1 MMRRLGKRMVA
12 LTLTAAL
19 ATSLWPGGYLPGAGE
34 AVYAA
39 EAEEVLVWSGEDDTL
54 VFTAGSDA
62 AWSDAVFATNISDVT
77 VGTNVKLTAKVT
89 ADGNYSDLDGEENG
103 DASNAI
109 QLAGAIKTGD
119 SWIYAKSGDY
129 PFLKAENL
137 TDGEAEVTFHY
148 EAEAGDLKEILFQYN
163 VSEAYTGTITISD
176 VKLYSVVEE
185 EPVLPEKEP
194 TVVADFA
201 ENANGWLPEAGY
213 AYHGG
218 DSASGG
224 TAKTVIAWDSARQA
238 LKVSLDYSLDSGES
252 WSEAKVKYYNEE
264 GIDVSAYNR
273 ITCKLTYPE
282 ALEGK
287 FKAKVFAKNDTSD
300 TEIIN
305 KDTAFSAETTENGMC
320 TATVTLKF
328 SPGEEKIT
336 SLTLGMIGVN
346 TDFAGD
352 VYLDD
357 VTFSQYNAGADFVDI
372 TETPGAGTQADITG
386 MPASVFLADKDAT
399 ASTLALYSYLLN
411 MDAKNQVLFGHQN
424 DTHKQVNAAGSGSDT
439 KDLTGSISGVTGID
453 SLALTGAE
461 LGLDDTDTAVAR
473 AVEIGKAAAEEGAIL
488 SLSTHMPNM
497 SNAKI
502 TQNADGT
509 YNFAACDFNESK
521 DLSNNCA
528 KEVLPGGRYNEQFK
542 DYLDVI
548 AAYAK
553 GLGDIP
559 VMFRPFHECDGG
571 WFWWGSASTDDE
583 TYKALYRYT
592 VDYLTGEGVH
602 NFLYI
607 YSPNGPVMDTEK
619 YLKRY
624 PGDDY
629 VDVLAFDYYDDY
641 SSATAAFSEEYFAN
655 LRTSCENIK
664 TLAEEKGKAAAI
676 AEAGVRIMK
685 ADGSD
690 MEGIL
695 VKDNPIRG
703 QNWYRRV
710 NDVAGETGMS
720 YFLLWANFSD
730 TNFYIPYKYNEGKGQ
745 ELINE
750 FIAFYNEGSS
760 VFANGTKFYG
770 EAESTNVSN
779 TNAGNAVSGYITN
792 LISRDVIKEPLT
804 LQANV
809 KNADSVKFILKNGE
823 NVQTLAAVKKEA
835 GSYTAEVS
843 SRILTALGKTDIGVV
858 ELVAVKGDIGEILVS
873 LNFIS
878 FGKDKETLAA
888 NKLEDFELYY
898 GDDAFLD
905 GYFTENSAAGC
916 SSAFRL
922 DGTNKAAGSY
932 GGKLEFTLKNTNSEV
947 WTGRIKALTNTDFS
961 GYNALQ
967 MWVKPDGT
975 NKKVVVQLTDSSGE
989 EFEVYLTDFAKAGTT
1004 AKYVTIPFDS
1014 FTGKAGG
1021 TLNTGNITKFAVWC
1035 NSTEDNT
1042 DLTSALY
1049 FDEIQA
1055 VNITGEQAAKKDA
1068 SGLII
1073 TDESISAGTG
1083 AGDATGSGSS
1093 SAAAGTLSS
1102 GNTVILPDGSV
1113 QRTETATKADGSEVR
1128 TVTTTRPDNT
1138 VTIVVSGQEKN
1149 SAGKTVEV
1157 TKTTNKDASGVVTGI
1172 TEEMVIQNAAKN
1184 TTVQVTV
1191 ETDGAG
1197 RALASANVKKTGT
1210 AVDYGTKTTISGG
1223 IVAQITEAAGTR
1235 DVVITQTVV
1244 KSNGKTAYTISVNAG
1259 KLSEAAGLKL
1269 VKYDS
1274 ERGEYVLVNKKSYTV
1289 SDKGSVTLALK
1300 ENGSYELVTPAE
1312 KKAIVKEILQTV
1324 KPANKTKTVAKGKK
1338 TTMKL
1343 SGELNMD
1350 NVASITYSTSK
1361 KSVAT
1366 VSKSGKITAK
1376 KSGTVTVKAKVT
1388 LKDGTTK
1395 TVSMKVKVK

>member
-1 MMRRLGKRMVA
+1 MRSLGKRMVA

-19 ATSLWPGGYLPGAGE
+19 ATSFWPGGYLPGAGE
-34 AVYAA
+34 SVYAA
-39 EAEEVLVWSGEDDTL
+39 EAEEMLVWSGGSDTL
-54 VFTAGSDA
+54 VFTAGTDA
-62 AWSDAVFATNISDVT
+62 TWTDAVFATDISNAT
-77 VGTNVKLTAKVT
+77 VGANVKLTAKIT
-89 ADGNYSDLDGEENG
+89 ADGDYSALDGEENG
-103 DASNAI
+103 TANNAI
-109 QLAGAIKTGD
+109 QLASAIKTGD
-119 SWIYAKSGDY
+119 SWIYSKSEDY

-137 TDGEAEVTFHY
+137 TNGEAEVTFCY
-148 EAEAGDLKEILFQYN
+148 EAEAGDLKEILFQYS
-163 VSEAYTGTITISD
+163 VSDVYNGTITVSD
-176 VKLYSVVEE
+176 VKLYSVAEE
-185 EPVLPEKEP
+185 EAVLPEKAP

-201 ENANGWLPEAGY
+201 ANADGWMPEAGY

-218 DSASGG
+218 NSEGAG
-224 TAKTVIAWDSARQA
+224 TAETVIAWDSARQA

-252 WSEAKVKYYNEE
+252 WSEAKVKYYNGE

-273 ITCKLTYPE
+273 ITYTLTYPE

-287 FKAKVFAKNDTSD
+287 FKAKVFAKNDTSNI
-300 TEIIN
+300 EIIN
-305 KDTAFSAETTENGMC
+305 KDTAFSAETRESGMC
-320 TATVTLKF
+320 TATVTIKF

-336 SLTLGMIGVN
+336 SLTIGMIGVN
-346 TDFAGD
+346 TDFTGD
-352 VYLDD
+352 VYLDN

-386 MPASVFLADKDAT
+386 MPASVFLADKEAT

-411 MDAKNQVLFGHQN
+411 MDAKDQVLFGHQN

-439 KDLTGSISGVTGID
+439 KDMTGSISAVTGID

-473 AVEIGKAAAEEGAIL
+473 AVEIGKAAAGEGAIL

-502 TQNADGT
+502 TQNADGS

-602 NFLYI
+602 NFIYI

-641 SSATAAFSEEYFAN
+641 SSVTAAFSDEYFAN
-655 LRTSCENIK
+655 LRTSCTNIK
-664 TLAEEKGKAAAI
+664 ALAEEEGKAAAI

-685 ADGSD
+685 TDGSD

-703 QNWYRRV
+703 QNWYKRV
-710 NDVAGETGMS
+710 NDVARETGMS

-750 FIAFYNEGSS
+750 FIAFYNEESS

-770 EAESTNVSN
+770 EAENTNVSN

-792 LISRDVIKEPLT
+792 LISRDVIKVPLT

-823 NVQTLAAVKKEA
+823 NMQILEAVKKEA
-835 GSYTAEVS
+835 GSYTAEVTAQL
-843 SRILTALGKTDIGVV
+843 LTALGKTDIGVV
-858 ELVAVKGDIGEILVS
+858 ELVAVKGDTEETLVS

-922 DGTNKAAGSY
+922 DETNKAAGSY

-947 WTGRIKALTNTDFS
+947 WTGRIKALANTDFS
-961 GYNALQ
+961 AYNALQ

-1055 VNITGEQAAKKDA
+1055 VNITEAQAAKKDA

-1073 TDESISAGTG
+1073 TDESISAGSG
-1083 AGDATGSGSS
+1083 AATASGS
-1093 SAAAGTLSS
+1093 SAAAGTPGS

-1113 QRTETATKADGSEVR
+1113 QRTETATKADGTEVR

-1138 VTIVVSGQEKN
+1138 VTIVVSGQERN

-1157 TKTTNKDASGVVTGI
+1157 TRTTNKDAFGAVTGI
-1172 TEEMVIQNAAKN
+1172 TEEMLIQNAAKN

-1197 RALASANVKKTGT
+1197 KALASANVKKTGT

-1244 KSNGKTAYTISVNAG
+1244 KDNGKTAYTVSVNAG

-1274 ERGEYVLVNKKSYTV
+1274 ERGEYVLVNKKSYIV